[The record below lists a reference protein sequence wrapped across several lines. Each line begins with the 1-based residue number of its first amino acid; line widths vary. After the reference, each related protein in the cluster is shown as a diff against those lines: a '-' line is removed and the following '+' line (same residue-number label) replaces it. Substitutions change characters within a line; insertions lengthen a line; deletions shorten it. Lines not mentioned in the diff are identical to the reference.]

1 LYSFFSFENPKY
13 KSNIGMDYGCRLGFG
28 IAVVLLI
35 AATSMSKRQA
45 YGEGW
50 LNGECYLVKKG
61 TYAGLAIL
69 ILVTVG
75 SLIGSGLLTMKTNK
89 ADQGHKIHA
98 QTGETR
104 E

>member
-1 LYSFFSFENPKY
+1 MFGSV
-13 KSNIGMDYGCRLGFG
+13 GFG
-28 IAVVLLI
+28 TAVILLI

-61 TYAGLAIL
+61 TYAGLSLL

-75 SLIGSGLLTMKTNK
+75 SLIGSALLTMKTNK
-89 ADQGHKIHA
+89 ADQGHKIHS
-98 QTGETR
+98 TNG
-104 E
+104 

>member
-1 LYSFFSFENPKY
+1 
-13 KSNIGMDYGCRLGFG
+13 MDYGCRVGFG
-28 IAVVLLI
+28 IAVILLI

-50 LNGECYLVKKG
+50 LKGECYLVKKG

-104 E
+104 D